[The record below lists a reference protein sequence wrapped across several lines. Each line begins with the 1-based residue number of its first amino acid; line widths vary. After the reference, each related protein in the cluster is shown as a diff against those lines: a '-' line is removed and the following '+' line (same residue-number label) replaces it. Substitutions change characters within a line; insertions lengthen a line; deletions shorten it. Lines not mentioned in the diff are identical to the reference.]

1 MAAKVRKN
9 DTVQVLS
16 GRERGKQGKVSRV
29 LPKEERA
36 VVDGLNLRK
45 RHTRPR
51 RPGEPAGIVEFPA
64 PLHLSNL
71 AVVCPKCGKG
81 TRVGFRNLEDGTKV
95 RYCKRCDET
104 LDTGSAGA
112 R

>member
-29 LPKEERA
+29 IPKEDRV
-36 VVDGLNLRK
+36 VVDGINLRK
-45 RHTRPR
+45 RHVRPR
-51 RPGEPAGIVEFPA
+51 SPGEQAGIIEFPA
-64 PLHLSNL
+64 PLHVSNV
-71 AVVCPKCGKG
+71 AVVCPKCAKG
-81 TRVGFRNLEDGTKV
+81 TRVGFGNLADGTKV
-95 RYCKRCDET
+95 RFCKRCDET
-104 LDTGSAGA
+104 LDTGSAGG